1 MPSFSSGALLG
12 VVLSIVLT
20 IVGGWGLT
28 VPSRT
33 EAPGRWGRFWVRVGL
48 LTGLGG
54 LLGTTVLVSGYWVY
68 VGPPPSM
75 SEMGSELARQTLGN
89 LANPAFLALVGG
101 SAFLFWVPTRLY
113 GRMSET
119 AVLIHVAGTLAVW
132 LGLTAVYCGFVGV
145 PPIPKNA
152 QAGVAVFLYSIVGF
166 LLYLL
171 VLGATAIGHVSSAQ
185 KREGSA

>member
-1 MPSFSSGALLG
+1 
-12 VVLSIVLT
+12 
-20 IVGGWGLT
+20 
-28 VPSRT
+28 
-33 EAPGRWGRFWVRVGL
+33 
-48 LTGLGG
+48 
-54 LLGTTVLVSGYWVY
+54 
-68 VGPPPSM
+68 
-75 SEMGSELARQTLGN
+75 
-89 LANPAFLALVGG
+89 
-101 SAFLFWVPTRLY
+101 
-113 GRMSET
+113 MSET